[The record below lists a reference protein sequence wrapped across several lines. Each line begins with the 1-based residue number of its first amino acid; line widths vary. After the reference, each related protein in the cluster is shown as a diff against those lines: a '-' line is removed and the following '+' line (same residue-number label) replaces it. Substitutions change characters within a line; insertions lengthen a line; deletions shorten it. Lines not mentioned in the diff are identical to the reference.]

1 MSGIGTII
9 HLRDEESFVASV
21 KKAKEI
27 GLTCFQLGIWNYK
40 LFEDKYAELVKK
52 TAEEEGMRISALW
65 AGWTGPCEWNF
76 SFGPSTIGLVP
87 PAYRHQR
94 LRELFMASDFAEKI
108 GVTDIVTHV
117 GFIPE
122 NPDSEDF
129 TGTVGAL
136 RNLCKAMKKKGQFFL
151 FETGQE
157 TPVTMLRTIQA
168 IGTENLG
175 INFDTAN
182 LILYGKANTV
192 DALDVFGKY
201 VRNTH
206 IKDGLYPTDGMHL
219 GAETPVGEGKA
230 NIPAVL
236 AKLNELGYTGDF
248 IIEREISGDKQ
259 IADVIMAKEL
269 LESIMPELKK

>member
-1 MSGIGTII
+1 MSGIGSIL
-9 HLRDEESFVASV
+9 HLRDGADFAANV

-27 GLTCFQLGIWNYK
+27 GLTCFQLGIWDYK
-40 LFEDKYAELVKK
+40 FFTDEYAKYVTE
-52 TAEEEGMRISALW
+52 TAEKEGMRISALW

-76 SFGPSTIGLVP
+76 SYGPSTIGLVP
-87 PAYRHQR
+87 PAYRMER
-94 LRELFMASDFAEKI
+94 LRQLHMASDFAAKI

-122 NPDSEDF
+122 NPDSEEF

-136 RNLCKAMKKKGQFFL
+136 RNLCKAMERKGQFFL

-182 LILYGKANTV
+182 LILYGKANTL

-219 GAETPVGEGKA
+219 GKETPVGEGKA
-230 NIPAVL
+230 NLPAVI
-236 AKLNELGYTGDF
+236 AKLRELGYAGDF
-248 IIEREISGDKQ
+248 IIEREISGEKQ
-259 IADVIMAKEL
+259 ISDIIMAKEL
-269 LESIMPELKK
+269 IESLVPELKN